1 MPCIWSYL
9 AFMFCWWFMFN
20 VVCLMCKNVKDHERK
35 RVQNEWHALQI
46 ENATRSQNVQ
56 VTSISIDNKRW
67 KKCVIFANNL
77 NKVLHDVIAHNYN
90 DEDKRKA
97 IKRFLDKENVQTFL
111 PKFTKHG
118 RDIEWKLN
126 FFESMK
132 NE

>member
-1 MPCIWSYL
+1 
-9 AFMFCWWFMFN
+9 
-20 VVCLMCKNVKDHERK
+20 
-35 RVQNEWHALQI
+35 LQI